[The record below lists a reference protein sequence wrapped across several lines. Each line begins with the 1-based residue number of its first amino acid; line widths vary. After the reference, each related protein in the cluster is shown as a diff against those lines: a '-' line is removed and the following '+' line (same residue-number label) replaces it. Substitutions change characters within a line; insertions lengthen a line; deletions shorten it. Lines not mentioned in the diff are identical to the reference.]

1 MMATYDPVE
10 IVMSDRT
17 RQANKLRE
25 AFKKQ
30 QSSSALVDIERRYFS
45 DTEGMLFLKNPELV
59 VLGNVTLKGLEPKY
73 LAVAAAFALHKYCS
87 FVQRVPNG
95 LPLVKVSLRV
105 HEDILL
111 LEHSTVQTLELIEN
125 SKTGKQRSG
134 SLFAAINH
142 TKTAM
147 GARLLRASLLQPLQ
161 NPAIIS
167 AR

>member
-59 VLGNVTLKGLEPKY
+59 VLGNVTLKGL
-73 LAVAAAFALHKYCS
+73 
-87 FVQRVPNG
+87 
-95 LPLVKVSLRV
+95 
-105 HEDILL
+105 
-111 LEHSTVQTLELIEN
+111 
-125 SKTGKQRSG
+125 
-134 SLFAAINH
+134 
-142 TKTAM
+142 
-147 GARLLRASLLQPLQ
+147 
-161 NPAIIS
+161 
-167 AR
+167 